1 MSSYVETRDTQGE
14 GKIGGCRRRWK
25 EDGVRRRVAGRDGK
39 WKGPRNYLERH
50 CVCRPEGC
58 KHLISHS
65 NSVAQSDPLLLKRH
79 IKRDGPSPFFGQKEQ
94 SMGGKGGLVRIFV
107 RSKIRKWSREIS
119 KWSVDHLSIFWSKL
133 NLQIVA
139 EYAEFQIEKK
149 GNVSR
154 FEIVFHHVRFNSV
167 SME

>member
-94 SMGGKGGLVRIFV
+94 SMGGKGGLDASSIDRTLENKKMISRNLEMIGRSSIDIFFG
-107 RSKIRKWSREIS
+107 R
-119 KWSVDHLSIFWSKL
+119 
-133 NLQIVA
+133 N
-139 EYAEFQIEKK
+139 
-149 GNVSR
+149 
-154 FEIVFHHVRFNSV
+154 
-167 SME
+167 